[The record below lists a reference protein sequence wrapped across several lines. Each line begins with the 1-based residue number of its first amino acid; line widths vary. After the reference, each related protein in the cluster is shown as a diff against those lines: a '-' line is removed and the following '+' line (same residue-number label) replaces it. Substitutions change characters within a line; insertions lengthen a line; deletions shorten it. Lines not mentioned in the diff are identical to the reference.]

1 MGTRHIHL
9 MQIHDHLG
17 GVLGDMK
24 GVNYIGP
31 FHVVEDWY
39 VDIYN
44 TKQLN
49 KLRPIVSLDDWS
61 WDTCGIGR
69 GSDNGMYTYKER
81 LCDDKDNPLYYFQG
95 EILVDEFS
103 CVQNMYYPAITRSE
117 AQYLV
122 NESGVHSFRMEEW
135 SMEND
140 EFWQRWVKQEMLSNI
155 DVEMV
160 QRGIFKRDESQYIRW
175 IGNDEGANTFAQDL
189 IWYKHRV
196 VNGRCVAGESFHIA
210 YITIHEHRT
219 IRSVVFAVGVFVQ
232 ANGVYST
239 MGITKSFRVTMSDTF
254 RAERQ
259 IIEADAAMGFT
270 PALSPEY
277 WIEKYK
283 QIDKI
288 KSKDATGKKIPGL
301 SVQLQRFIAS
311 EVKRLGY
318 NPIGLLFRPN
328 IRRHS
333 IMREWFKNCISGSN
347 IDWDHVR
354 QLQMHETP
362 RVTRAD
368 LMNSPSLIIQTPE
381 TITLTINTRRV
392 SIPTPFWDLKSAF
405 PHPDSALNPHLP
417 LVFYH
422 ITDLT

>member
-1 MGTRHIHL
+1 MGTRHMHL

-117 AQYLV
+117 AQHLDK
-122 NESGVHSFRMEEW
+122 ESHDPCFRMEEW

-155 DVEMV
+155 DVDMV
-160 QRGIFKRDESQYIRW
+160 QRGLVKRNEPIWGEHIRW
-175 IGNDEGANTFAQDL
+175 SGNDEGANTFAQDL

-196 VNGRCVAGESFHIA
+196 VNGRRVAGESFHIA

-219 IRSVVFAVGVFVQ
+219 VRSVVFAVGVFVQ
-232 ANGVYST
+232 ADGVYST
-239 MGITKSFRVTMSDTF
+239 MGITKSFRVAMSDTN

-259 IIEADAAMGFT
+259 IIEADAAMEFT
-270 PALSPEY
+270 PALLTPEY
-277 WIEKYK
+277 WIKKYN
-283 QIDKI
+283 QI
-288 KSKDATGKKIPGL
+288 KDMTGL

-328 IRRHS
+328 IPMHS
-333 IMREWFKNCISGSN
+333 IMRKAFKNCISGSN

-392 SIPTPFWDLKSAF
+392 SIPTPFWELKSAF